1 MTSRTKPKTAS
12 AAVVLFLPSLAPSS
26 ALPFHLPAQPAW
38 ALGPERRCWAGT
50 ECGTQP
56 AAHRVYRR
64 HRAFSSMFLTREAGS
79 RAHPPPRKMTAMPSD
94 GGWKPWSWG
103 PHQKSQSTR
112 KCSKNMG
119 GVEAGF
125 RVKSDSGTPTGPG
138 EARCS
143 RRPPL
148 RNSHKNKGI
157 HQHGS
162 GFRMA
167 ETLQPGGTL
176 GTPCSP
182 LTPC

>member
-103 PHQKSQSTR
+103 PHQKSQSIPANAQRTWGAWKQGSESSPTAAHPLGQAR
-112 KCSKNMG
+112 PG
-119 GVEAGF
+119 AHAG
-125 RVKSDSGTPTGPG
+125 
-138 EARCS
+138 
-143 RRPPL
+143 L
-148 RNSHKNKGI
+148 
-157 HQHGS
+157 
-162 GFRMA
+162 
-167 ETLQPGGTL
+167 L
-176 GTPCSP
+176 
-182 LTPC
+182 